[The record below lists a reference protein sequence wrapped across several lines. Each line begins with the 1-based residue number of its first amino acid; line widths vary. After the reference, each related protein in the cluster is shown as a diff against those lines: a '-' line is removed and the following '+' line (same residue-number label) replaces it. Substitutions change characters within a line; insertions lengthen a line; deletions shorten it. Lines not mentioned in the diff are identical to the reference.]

1 VRLRAQP
8 PVHSPLSLSAL
19 TGGFAAALS
28 RGTASRAR
36 AQVLYALRE
45 DYDARAVLLADS
57 GTSALALALRAAVKA
72 RPGPVALPAF
82 SCYDIA
88 TAADAARVPFVLYDL
103 NPTTLAP
110 DLDSLNGALRLG
122 AGAVVIVHL
131 FGVPV
136 DLTPVAE
143 RASGASAILVEDA
156 AQAAGA
162 AIGGRPAG
170 AYGQLAV
177 LSFGRGKGT
186 TGGRG
191 GALLVHDASLS
202 DPVTALESELGDA
215 AGSAAGGLIVQWLLA
230 RPSLYAV
237 PLSLPF
243 LRLGETVYRVPARPR
258 RMARFGLGVLAR
270 TQVLAAA
277 EAEIRRAHAGR
288 LLDAAA
294 SIPGVRVYVAPP
306 GAQPGY
312 LRFPLL
318 LPADAVAAGR
328 TFENRRLGIWPS
340 YPRSLADLPGFGE
353 RRLNREDD
361 FPGARTLA
369 ERLVTLPVHSQLQP
383 RDIAALERWIARL
396 SQRKEP

>member
-1 VRLRAQP
+1 
-8 PVHSPLSLSAL
+8 
-19 TGGFAAALS
+19 
-28 RGTASRAR
+28 
-36 AQVLYALRE
+36 VLDTLRE
-45 DYDARAVLLADS
+45 DYDARAVVLADS
-57 GTSALALALRAAVKA
+57 GTSALALALQVAAKA

-103 NPTTLAP
+103 DPTTLAP
-110 DLDSLNGALRLG
+110 AAESLNGALRRG
-122 AGAVVIVHL
+122 AGVVVIVHL

-136 DLTPVAE
+136 DLAPVQE
-143 RASGASAILVEDA
+143 RVSAASAILVEDA

-162 AIGGRPAG
+162 TIGGRPAG
-170 AYGQLAV
+170 SYGQLAV

-202 DPVTALESELGDA
+202 DPVTALESELADA

-243 LRLGETVYRVPARPR
+243 LRLGETVYHAPADPR

-270 TQVLAAA
+270 TQALAAA
-277 EAEIRRAHAGR
+277 EAEIRRMHSER
-288 LLDAAA
+288 LLNAAA
-294 SIPGVRVYVAPP
+294 SIPGVQVYIAPP
-306 GAQPGY
+306 GAKPGY

-328 TFENRRLGIWPS
+328 TSESRRLGIWPS
-340 YPRSLADLPGFGE
+340 YPQSLADLPGFGE
-353 RRLNREDD
+353 RRLNSEED
-361 FPGARTLA
+361 FRGARTLA
-369 ERLVTLPVHSQLQP
+369 ERLVTLPMHSQLRP
-383 RDIAALERWIARL
+383 RDIAALERWINRVGK
-396 SQRKEP
+396 RKEP